1 MNIEKGTKKIK
12 NNTITAIAELEIKD
26 YRVYVFP
33 GSLSENDFL
42 IKYSKAGT
50 RMRTPKHIHWV
61 TDILMKLQGNPKL
74 TKSFLQLMKTYWDNC
89 KPLQNNDFES
99 IKKIV
104 ECEFNSNEYADLN
117 RYGEYDIEFVF
128 SLIRLLSVQEKTN
141 RSDAYM
147 FGNILNELLKDSLD
161 IFKIIS
167 TAGFSRR

>member
-12 NNTITAIAELEIKD
+12 NNTITAIVELEIKD

-99 IKKIV
+99 IKEIV
-104 ECEFNSNEYADLN
+104 ECKFDSNEYKDLN

-141 RSDAYM
+141 RADAYM

-161 IFKIIS
+161 IFKIVS